1 MAAEE
6 CQRVFKVF
14 QTTQAAEGA
23 VKVGGVL
30 GVFLQDP
37 RDLLS
42 QLIQCHQFVRCLFEL
57 LFGGCVL
64 IF

>member
-42 QLIQCHQFVRCLFEL
+42 QLIQCHQFV
-57 LFGGCVL
+57 
-64 IF
+64 